1 MSFVLSDPT
10 ARTVIYA
17 VPWFGRAAV
26 FFHVAHSR
34 VEISQQQG
42 GSFMRYLPLLFA
54 MSLLVFVS
62 GCSCNSQIE
71 REDLTSSDAREIFIE
86 GHPESAFQENIR
98 NGEIIRGMNEDE
110 VIASWGMPN
119 VYLTSTKRN
128 EERFIYY
135 LQDKG
140 TNSVLVYMLDFD
152 GDNILHDWDIDEK
165 RISSYSLVGY
175 EEFHV
180 YTSPGMEIGK
190 VRK

>member
-1 MSFVLSDPT
+1 
-10 ARTVIYA
+10 
-17 VPWFGRAAV
+17 
-26 FFHVAHSR
+26 
-34 VEISQQQG
+34 
-42 GSFMRYLPLLFA
+42 MRYLPLLFA
-54 MSLLVFVS
+54 MALLIFVS

-71 REDLTSSDAREIFIE
+71 REDFTSSDAREIFIE

-98 NGEIIRGMNEDE
+98 NGEIIRGMNADE

-119 VYLTSTKRN
+119 VYLTSTTRD

-152 GDNILHDWDIDEK
+152 GDNILYDWDINEK

-175 EEFHV
+175 EDPPYSTGPV
-180 YTSPGMEIGK
+180 TEIGK
-190 VRK
+190 VKK